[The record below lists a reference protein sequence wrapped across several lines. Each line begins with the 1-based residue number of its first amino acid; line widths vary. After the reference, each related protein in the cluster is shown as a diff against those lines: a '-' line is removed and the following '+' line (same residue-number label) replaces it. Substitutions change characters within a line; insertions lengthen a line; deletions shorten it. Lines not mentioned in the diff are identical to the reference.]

1 MRFATRLNALAS
13 PRRWGIGA
21 RLLALVLVTTLGLVG
36 LATAAAYQARSSLVS
51 EREAMLRH
59 QVETATG
66 VVRHFQAIERSGAMT
81 RAQAQA
87 AAKETLRGLR
97 YDGQEYFFVTDSR
110 GYFVM
115 HPTKPELEGQNQIEM
130 KDPNGVPLM
139 RRFVELSGASK
150 GTGNGFVRYSWP
162 LPSDPTGE
170 AHAKVSFVQGF
181 APWKWTV
188 GSGVY
193 MNDVN
198 AAFWSTLRTI
208 ALWSLLA
215 VLVVGGLALLLRRA
229 IVAQLSALRDAV
241 TRAGETGDLRIRVAD
256 SGGEIGEVARAFN
269 GMMVS
274 FAKVVVRVGEEARR
288 LTDSAADMSGAAAS
302 GREAVAEIAATM
314 DEVANAATDQAQSTV
329 TATESVGDVVAGIGR
344 VAALSVAAASAA
356 ERADGVAREGIETL
370 QRAGDAMREIEESVT
385 AAGEVVDRLGARGEE
400 IGEIVSVITAIA
412 DQTNLLALNAAIE
425 AARAG
430 EAGRGFAVVAE
441 EVRKLAE
448 ESNKAAGSI
457 TSLIKDIQ
465 REMEIAQEAMERSD
479 REVLVGAQRVEETE
493 HKLSEIVTGVEQ
505 LSEQVQNISAA
516 AEELFA
522 SSDEITRAM
531 DSLAESSQLSAA
543 GSQQVSSSTQQQLA
557 ALEEIGSSSSSL
569 AELAGAMREAVS
581 RFRV

>member
-430 EAGRGFAVVAE
+430 EHGRGFSVVSEEVRALAEQSAGAAADIAARVGDIRVDAREAVVAMREGHEAVDGGTRGMQEVLSAFEAIRETVGTMSGTAE
-441 EVRKLAE
+441 ETAGQARVLAE
-448 ESNKAAGSI
+448 DAE
-457 TSLIKDIQ
+457 
-465 REMEIAQEAMERSD
+465 RVREAMETIAAVSQETAAATQELDAPTTSVDLVQSAAD
-479 REVLVGAQRVEETE
+479 RVGAMAA
-493 HKLSEIVTGVEQ
+493 KLTGV
-505 LSEQVQNISAA
+505 VGG
-516 AEELFA
+516 F
-522 SSDEITRAM
+522 T
-531 DSLAESSQLSAA
+531 A
-543 GSQQVSSSTQQQLA
+543 G
-557 ALEEIGSSSSSL
+557 
-569 AELAGAMREAVS
+569 
-581 RFRV
+581 